1 MKNPKTFKLPR
12 KLKKEIKK
20 GFRRIEKRDEI
31 FLSDSTFST
40 FWSYSYTTNSRKTK
54 SFYRLVK
61 IAEKEQKKY
70 FKKLIYNKFSTT
82 NQLLHE

>member
-1 MKNPKTFKLPR
+1 MKIPKTFKLPR

-20 GFRRIEKRDEI
+20 GFRRIERRSKV
-31 FLSDSTFST
+31 SVSYQSVGA
-40 FWSYSYTTNSRKTK
+40 FWSYSYTTNGRRTK

-70 FKKLIYNKFSTT
+70 FKKLIYNEFSTT
-82 NQLLHE
+82 N